1 MPIGQGRIRRK
12 VRESNPGHRAK
23 RGQLIARP
31 LSGRLP
37 SPIGLTFR
45 TKRLRQKGSNLHPLL
60 NRRVDYRYL
69 MPDQE
74 SGWPDLN
81 RRSRAPDDHAAHG
94 ARRNS
99 RLSYI
104 LPASPKQIV
113 LPSNILRRSPTNR
126 PAQDPEAAQ
135 RESNPHFRHGK
146 ATGRRGPT
154 FGRCPL
160 VSYRPKRKKPDVV
173 VTPGFRYSRGIGT
186 AKCHMRNG

>member
-1 MPIGQGRIRRK
+1 MPCANR
-12 VRESNPGHRAK
+12 PRAHKAEGEGVEPWAPRK

-126 PAQDPEAAQ
+126 PAQDPEERPAGVEPALPPWQ
-135 RESNPHFRHGK
+135 GDRPPRTNLRSVPACQLPTQTKK
-146 ATGRRGPT
+146 A
-154 FGRCPL
+154 
-160 VSYRPKRKKPDVV
+160 
-173 VTPGFRYSRGIGT
+173 
-186 AKCHMRNG
+186 